1 MYQQRVEGL
10 IGKREPREDSSD
22 VRVWYQVFPVDLS
35 PGSFRNVRAKTT
47 WRSWQRNFLHVNE
60 SSLQV
65 ERP

>member
-10 IGKREPREDSSD
+10 IGKREPRKDSSD

-35 PGSFRNVRAKTT
+35 PGSLEMFAQKQHGAHSRGKR
-47 WRSWQRNFLHVNE
+47 
-60 SSLQV
+60 V